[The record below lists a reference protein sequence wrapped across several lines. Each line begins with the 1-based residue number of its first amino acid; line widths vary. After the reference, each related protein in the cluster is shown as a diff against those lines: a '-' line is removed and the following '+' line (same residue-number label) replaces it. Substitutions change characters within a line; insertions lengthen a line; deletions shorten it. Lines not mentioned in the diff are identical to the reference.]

1 MCPPYMAAPLTFDGL
16 HTGRFILAF
25 CAAIPLAFGALRGT
39 SNRRLAPEFGL
50 PILWLRSRISLE
62 FMVFILVGCIMVIF
76 LAFSP
81 HGWRLIR
88 WFKGHFH
95 GVLHSD

>member
-1 MCPPYMAAPLTFDGL
+1 MVAPLVFDGL
-16 HTGRFILAF
+16 HTGGFILAF
-25 CAAIPLAFGALRGT
+25 CPGIPPAFGTLREP
-39 SNRRLAPEFGL
+39 SNVRLAPEFGL
-50 PILWLRSRISLE
+50 PILWLVSHISLE
-62 FMVFILVGCIMVIF
+62 FMVFILVGCVMVIF